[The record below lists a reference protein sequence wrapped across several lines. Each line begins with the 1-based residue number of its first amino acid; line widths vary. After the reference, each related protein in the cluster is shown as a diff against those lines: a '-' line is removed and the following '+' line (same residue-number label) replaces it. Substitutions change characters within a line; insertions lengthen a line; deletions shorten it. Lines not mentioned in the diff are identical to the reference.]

1 MKTIAIINMK
11 GGCAKTTTSV
21 NMGYILAEDYDKK
34 VLIIDNDKQGNL
46 SKACGV
52 WNDEAPSFADVLT
65 GDKTLTDVM
74 QLGANGNIAVVRK
87 RQTRLHLLR
96 KVLCNILR
104 GREQQE
110 IIRHSLRSIWRDRMV
125 YRNKEGYADPTAG
138 AAIHEAEP
146 KAKKKEYNPE
156 VTNLVSVLKQ
166 MIDIAGYEMV
176 GRIVLR
182 DKDTRKEYR

>member
-1 MKTIAIINMK
+1 MAKKRKNFIREKRIYCGEEYLEVDIVAVTNMPEAGK
-11 GGCAKTTTSV
+11 G
-21 NMGYILAEDYDKK
+21 KK
-34 VLIIDNDKQGNL
+34 GKSSQAQKNLNDKR
-46 SKACGV
+46 SKRRFVQIANTNFGT
-52 WNDEAPSFADVLT
+52 NDFHISATYNNE
-65 GDKTLTDVM
+65 
-74 QLGANGNIAVVRK
+74 
-87 RQTRLHLLR
+87 HLP
-96 KVLCNILR
+96 
-104 GREQQE
+104 

-182 DKDTRKEYR
+182 DKDTGKEYR

>member
-1 MKTIAIINMK
+1 
-11 GGCAKTTTSV
+11 
-21 NMGYILAEDYDKK
+21 
-34 VLIIDNDKQGNL
+34 
-46 SKACGV
+46 
-52 WNDEAPSFADVLT
+52 
-65 GDKTLTDVM
+65 
-74 QLGANGNIAVVRK
+74 
-87 RQTRLHLLR
+87 
-96 KVLCNILR
+96 
-104 GREQQE
+104 
-110 IIRHSLRSIWRDRMV
+110 MV

-182 DKDTRKEYR
+182 DKDTGRSTGKYEQNRYIKRSKGYYVTLPYAGNAYLYKRGYRRVDGSGKQTY

>member
-1 MKTIAIINMK
+1 
-11 GGCAKTTTSV
+11 
-21 NMGYILAEDYDKK
+21 
-34 VLIIDNDKQGNL
+34 
-46 SKACGV
+46 
-52 WNDEAPSFADVLT
+52 
-65 GDKTLTDVM
+65 
-74 QLGANGNIAVVRK
+74 
-87 RQTRLHLLR
+87 
-96 KVLCNILR
+96 
-104 GREQQE
+104 
-110 IIRHSLRSIWRDRMV
+110 MV

-182 DKDTRKEYR
+182 DKERSIDSGLRNYHRGKGRNGIDSEARLHQIHRE

>member
-1 MKTIAIINMK
+1 
-11 GGCAKTTTSV
+11 
-21 NMGYILAEDYDKK
+21 
-34 VLIIDNDKQGNL
+34 
-46 SKACGV
+46 
-52 WNDEAPSFADVLT
+52 
-65 GDKTLTDVM
+65 
-74 QLGANGNIAVVRK
+74 
-87 RQTRLHLLR
+87 
-96 KVLCNILR
+96 
-104 GREQQE
+104 
-110 IIRHSLRSIWRDRMV
+110 MV

-182 DKDTRKEYR
+182 DKDTGNAYLYKRGYRRVDGSGKQTY

>member
-1 MKTIAIINMK
+1 
-11 GGCAKTTTSV
+11 
-21 NMGYILAEDYDKK
+21 
-34 VLIIDNDKQGNL
+34 
-46 SKACGV
+46 
-52 WNDEAPSFADVLT
+52 
-65 GDKTLTDVM
+65 
-74 QLGANGNIAVVRK
+74 
-87 RQTRLHLLR
+87 
-96 KVLCNILR
+96 
-104 GREQQE
+104 
-110 IIRHSLRSIWRDRMV
+110 MV

-182 DKDTRKEYR
+182 DKDTGKEYRNTLSIISNRRTGAAKAAPFTEWRKQNGYGSRKNTYQ